1 MNVSKP
7 AHVKTPTSEKMWR
20 FLSKPFKILP
30 IFPSPCHLLLSWQF
44 ASLLYNP
51 LFFPPSPPL
60 KHNAVNY
67 LFTSPL
73 NKNVLIVYAFLSR
86 LVTLFPEHSLGLC
99 LSHVPLHLMFFGGG
113 FFCPLCLSY
122 LCIYTSS
129 LTVRIFQLLL
139 PSISF

>member
-1 MNVSKP
+1 MRKCGGFCPNPLKS
-7 AHVKTPTSEKMWR
+7 
-20 FLSKPFKILP
+20 FLY
-30 IFPSPCHLLLSWQF
+30 FPLHATFSSLGS
-44 ASLLYNP
+44 SLLCFII
-51 LFFPPSPPL
+51 LSFFPPSPPL